1 MVRAGRFEALLASPK
16 FHAALALFGLYLL
29 LVGYGF
35 LYHYFLSEQL
45 LNLFHTDWLRM
56 DGRRIDDY
64 RWAEFLTPLAM
75 LPLGTRLHAPGQY
88 IAGLLGIFI
97 FIPVPIVFLPLVT
110 SPQYWMIYANIWV
123 GVFLITLLSQYSLP
137 VEAVTLSELAFARL
151 TLAVFSLI
159 ALGLALSAQHGLH
172 FGSFEDAGRERA
184 EASLGPLGGY
194 AVYMYTSSFGGLAVV
209 YGLLTRNWAVIALAL
224 VGYVL
229 CYGILS
235 IKTAA
240 LAPLWLVYYFF
251 GRRFWFRDSVLRYIC
266 AIILPFALLCTLPL
280 IVGQERGS
288 ITYEAFTLV
297 NYRLFT
303 IPAAGFGYYY
313 NFFQVHPITY
323 WSHINVVSDFV
334 RYPYASN
341 LGAVMQDAYH
351 FGNYNT
357 NFLASDGVAGGGVA
371 AIPYVSLVFGF
382 VLILLN
388 TAMRGLNPIF
398 IATTMALPALTFID
412 SPIATA
418 LLTNGIGSFAIL
430 CFFAPREAKWL
441 RPPNSGLR
449 TA

>member
-1 MVRAGRFEALLASPK
+1 MVRAKRLEALLTSSKVHSA
-16 FHAALALFGLYLL
+16 FALLGLYML
-29 LVGYGF
+29 LVGYGL

-45 LNLFHTDWLRM
+45 LNIFHTDWLRM
-56 DGRRIDDY
+56 DDRRIDDY
-64 RWAEFLTPLAM
+64 RWTEFLTPLAL
-75 LPLGTRLHAPGQY
+75 LPIGTRLHAPGQY
-88 IAGLLGIFI
+88 IAGLLGVFI

-110 SPQYWMIYANIWV
+110 SPQYWVIYANIWA
-123 GVFLITLLSQYSLP
+123 GVFLIALLSQYSLP
-137 VEAVTLSELAFARL
+137 IQAVPLSEMAFARL
-151 TLAVFSLI
+151 VLAIFGLI

-172 FGSFEDAGRERA
+172 FGSFADTGKERA

-194 AVYMYTSSFGGLAVV
+194 SVYMYTSSFGGLAVV
-209 YGLLTRNWAVIALAL
+209 YGLLTRNWAVVALAIL
-224 VGYVL
+224 GYAL

-251 GRRFWFRDSVLRYIC
+251 GQRFWFRDSVLRYIS

-280 IVGQERGS
+280 VVGQDRGS
-288 ITYEAFTLV
+288 ITFDVFTLV

-334 RYPYASN
+334 HYPYTAN

-357 NFLASDGVAGGGVA
+357 NFLASDGVAGGGVT

-388 TAMRGLNPIF
+388 TALRGLNPVF
-398 IATTMALPALTFID
+398 VATTMALPALTFID
-412 SPIATA
+412 SPIATG
-418 LLTNGIGSFAIL
+418 LLTNGIGPFAIL
-430 CFFAPREAKWL
+430 CFFAPREAEWL
-441 RPPNSGLR
+441 RPANPPMR
-449 TA
+449 TV